1 MVPPKDF
8 DFNNLESLWADTGK
22 IDKNKKEMIYKPLI
36 VKSGGNKLN
45 NLDINLKLT
54 ETLPFSMTNFDKVN
68 KGLANANINCYMNVT
83 LQSLIACPA
92 FFNMLTAISE
102 SQENYHTITD
112 DRELFRKF
120 VELSRHFEPK
130 V

>member
-1 MVPPKDF
+1 MVYAPII
-8 DFNNLESLWADTGK
+8 T
-22 IDKNKKEMIYKPLI
+22 
-36 VKSGGNKLN
+36 KSGGNKLN

-68 KGLANANINCYMNVT
+68 KGLANTNINCYMNVT

-102 SQENYHTITD
+102 SQDSYHDITNNRD
-112 DRELFRKF
+112 LFRKF

>member
-1 MVPPKDF
+1 M
-8 DFNNLESLWADTGK
+8 
-22 IDKNKKEMIYKPLI
+22 
-36 VKSGGNKLN
+36 
-45 NLDINLKLT
+45 KLT

-102 SQENYHTITD
+102 SQDSYNDITD
-112 DRELFRKF
+112 NRELFRKF

>member
-1 MVPPKDF
+1 VVYAPII
-8 DFNNLESLWADTGK
+8 T
-22 IDKNKKEMIYKPLI
+22 
-36 VKSGGNKLN
+36 KSGGNKLN

-68 KGLANANINCYMNVT
+68 KGLANTNINCYMNVT

-102 SQENYHTITD
+102 SQDSYHDITNNRD
-112 DRELFRKF
+112 LFRKF

>member
-1 MVPPKDF
+1 MV
-8 DFNNLESLWADTGK
+8 
-22 IDKNKKEMIYKPLI
+22 YKPLI

-102 SQENYHTITD
+102 SQDNYHVITD
-112 DRELFRKF
+112 KRELFRKF

-130 V
+130 VQLEKVT

>member
-1 MVPPKDF
+1 VVYAPII
-8 DFNNLESLWADTGK
+8 T
-22 IDKNKKEMIYKPLI
+22 
-36 VKSGGNKLN
+36 KSGGNKLN

-68 KGLANANINCYMNVT
+68 KGLANTHINCYMNVT

-102 SQENYHTITD
+102 SQDSYHDITNNRD
-112 DRELFRKF
+112 LFRKF